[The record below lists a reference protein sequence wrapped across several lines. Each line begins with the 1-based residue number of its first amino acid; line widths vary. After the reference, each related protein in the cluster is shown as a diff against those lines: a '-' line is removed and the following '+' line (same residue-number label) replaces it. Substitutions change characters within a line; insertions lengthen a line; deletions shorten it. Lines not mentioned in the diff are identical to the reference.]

1 MIKQNV
7 PTDTRKD
14 KYSYFGINVSKYRK
28 DLYGENNKYKN
39 KTLK

>member
-1 MIKQNV
+1 MTKQNV

-14 KYSYFGINVSKYRK
+14 EYSYFGINVSKSRK
-28 DLYGENNKYKN
+28 GFYEENNKYKN